1 MQHGDR
7 VAGLMDHLAALDPHG
22 PDSAEADQGR
32 HREGAP
38 ARPQFFTLPVALRSA
53 TIRVRP
59 SAVWGAAVLLVVV
72 LAVVGVRSAWA
83 QRAAE
88 PIPVS
93 TSSVSDQDPAAL
105 THPEPVRQGGVAE
118 SAAPSVS
125 PDEPQVTVLM
135 YVHVIG
141 AVSEPGVVEV
151 PSGARVSDVVQ
162 SAGGATRSAD
172 LSRINLARLV
182 LDGERIWVPVR
193 GEEPPDEAAEPIAPG
208 VAATPDG
215 SAAGSAG
222 AGEGGAAAGAPVAVD
237 INTADSGVLQ
247 TLPGVGPVT
256 AESILAWRTE
266 HGGFSSVE
274 ELMEVSGIG
283 PRTLEKLEPLVTV
296 GP

>member
-1 MQHGDR
+1 M
-7 VAGLMDHLAALDPHG
+7 
-22 PDSAEADQGR
+22 
-32 HREGAP
+32 
-38 ARPQFFTLPVALRSA
+38 
-53 TIRVRP
+53 
-59 SAVWGAAVLLVVV
+59 LLVVV

-93 TSSVSDQDPAAL
+93 TSSVSDQDPDAL
-105 THPEPVRQGGVAE
+105 TNPEPVRQGGVAE
-118 SAAPSVS
+118 SAGPSVS
-125 PDEPQVTVLM
+125 PDEPQATVLM

-151 PSGARVSDVVQ
+151 PSGSRVSDVVQ
-162 SAGGATRSAD
+162 SAGGATTSAD

-215 SAAGSAG
+215 SAG
-222 AGEGGAAAGAPVAVD
+222 AGEGGAVAGAPVAVD